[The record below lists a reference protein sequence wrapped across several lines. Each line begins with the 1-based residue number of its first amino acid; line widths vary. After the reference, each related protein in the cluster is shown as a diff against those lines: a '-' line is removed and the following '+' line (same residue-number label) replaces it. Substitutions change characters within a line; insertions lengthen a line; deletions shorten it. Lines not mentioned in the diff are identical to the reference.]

1 MARTTKNT
9 EPDAPPVEEP
19 KPRAPRRSRLERLRE
34 ELAEAE
40 EAARQKAIKD
50 IDDINAQIFK
60 NQEKCAAL
68 RDENVMLQARRID
81 IVSSMPLQ
89 TDGVGDRNLRD
100 ERLAGPINTVL
111 DEDERDAEE
120 QEDERDAEEQEA
132 ETNAEAEAE
141 TNAGVLADMEAE
153 ADKNA
158 GQ

>member
-40 EAARQKAIKD
+40 KAARQKAIKD
-50 IDDINAQIFK
+50 IEEIDAQISK
-60 NQEKCAAL
+60 NREKIVAL
-68 RDENVMLQARRID
+68 QDENVMLQARRVD

-111 DEDERDAEE
+111 DEAES
-120 QEDERDAEEQEA
+120 DAEEQEA
-132 ETNAEAEAE
+132 ETNAE
-141 TNAGVLADMEAE
+141 VLADMEAE

>member
-40 EAARQKAIKD
+40 KAARQKAIKD
-50 IDDINAQIFK
+50 IEEIDAQIFK
-60 NQEKCAAL
+60 NMEKRAAL
-68 RDENVMLQARRID
+68 QDENVMLQARRVD

-111 DEDERDAEE
+111 DE
-120 QEDERDAEEQEA
+120 A
-132 ETNAEAEAE
+132 ETNAEQEDE
-141 TNAGVLADMEAE
+141 TNAEQEDETNAEVLADMDAE

-158 GQ
+158 EQ

>member
-40 EAARQKAIKD
+40 KAARQKALKD
-50 IDDINAQIFK
+50 IEEIDAQILK
-60 NQEKCAAL
+60 NQEKIAAL
-68 RDENVMLQARRID
+68 LDENVMLQARRAD

-89 TDGVGDRNLRD
+89 TDGVGDRNLHD

-111 DEDERDAEE
+111 DEDETSAE
-120 QEDERDAEEQEA
+120 QEDETSAE
-132 ETNAEAEAE
+132 
-141 TNAGVLADMEAE
+141 VLADMEAE

>member
-9 EPDAPPVEEP
+9 EPDAPVEEP
-19 KPRAPRRSRLERLRE
+19 KPHAPRRSRLERLRE

-40 EAARQKAIKD
+40 KAARQKAIKD
-50 IDDINAQIFK
+50 IEEIDAQIFK
-60 NQEKCAAL
+60 NMEKRAAL
-68 RDENVMLQARRID
+68 QDENVMLQARRVD
-81 IVSSMPLQ
+81 IASSMPLQ

-111 DEDERDAEE
+111 DEDERDAEQE
-120 QEDERDAEEQEA
+120 DETDEDERDAEEQEA
-132 ETNAEAEAE
+132 ETNAE
-141 TNAGVLADMEAE
+141 VLADMETE

>member
-40 EAARQKAIKD
+40 KAARQKALKD
-50 IDDINAQIFK
+50 IEEIDAQILK
-60 NQEKCAAL
+60 NQEKRAAL
-68 RDENVMLQARRID
+68 LDENVMLQARRVD

-111 DEDERDAEE
+111 DEDETSAE
-120 QEDERDAEEQEA
+120 QEDETSAE
-132 ETNAEAEAE
+132 
-141 TNAGVLADMEAE
+141 VLADMEAE

>member
-40 EAARQKAIKD
+40 KAARQKAIKD
-50 IDDINAQIFK
+50 IEEIDAQIFK
-60 NQEKCAAL
+60 NMEKRAAL
-68 RDENVMLQARRID
+68 QDENVMLQARRVD

-111 DEDERDAEE
+111 DEDERDAEQE
-120 QEDERDAEEQEA
+120 DETDEDERDAEEQEA
-132 ETNAEAEAE
+132 ETNAE
-141 TNAGVLADMEAE
+141 VLADMEAE

>member
-9 EPDAPPVEEP
+9 EPDALVEEP
-19 KPRAPRRSRLERLRE
+19 TPRAPRRSRLERLRE

-40 EAARQKAIKD
+40 KAARQKAIKD
-50 IDDINAQIFK
+50 IEEIDAQILK
-60 NQEKCAAL
+60 NREKIAAL
-68 RDENVMLQARRID
+68 QDENVMLQARRAD
-81 IVSSMPLQ
+81 IASSMPLQ
-89 TDGVGDRNLRD
+89 TDGVGDRNLRN

-120 QEDERDAEEQEA
+120 QEAETDEDERDAEEQEA
-132 ETNAEAEAE
+132 ETNAE
-141 TNAGVLADMEAE
+141 VLADMEAE

>member
-40 EAARQKAIKD
+40 KAARQKALKD
-50 IDDINAQIFK
+50 IEEIDAQILK
-60 NQEKCAAL
+60 NQEKIAAL
-68 RDENVMLQARRID
+68 QDENVMLQARRVD

-111 DEDERDAEE
+111 DEDKRDAAE
-120 QEDERDAEEQEA
+120 QGA
-132 ETNAEAEAE
+132 ETNAE
-141 TNAGVLADMEAE
+141 VLADMEAE

>member
-40 EAARQKAIKD
+40 KAARQKAIKD
-50 IDDINAQIFK
+50 IEEIDAQISK
-60 NQEKCAAL
+60 NREKIYAL
-68 RDENVMLQARRID
+68 QDENVMLQARRVD

-120 QEDERDAEEQEA
+120 QDAEDERDAEEQEA
-132 ETNAEAEAE
+132 ETNAE
-141 TNAGVLADMEAE
+141 VLADMEAE

>member
-9 EPDAPPVEEP
+9 EPDALPVEEP

-50 IDDINAQIFK
+50 IDEINAQIFK
-60 NQEKCAAL
+60 NMEKRAAL
-68 RDENVMLQARRID
+68 QDENMMLQARRID

-100 ERLAGPINTVL
+100 ERLAGPMNTVL
-111 DEDERDAEE
+111 DEDEAEAD
-120 QEDERDAEEQEA
+120 EDEAERDAEEQEA
-132 ETNAEAEAE
+132 ETNAE
-141 TNAGVLADMEAE
+141 VLADMEAE

>member
-40 EAARQKAIKD
+40 KAARQKALKD
-50 IDDINAQIFK
+50 IEEIHAQILK
-60 NQEKCAAL
+60 NREKIAAL
-68 RDENVMLQARRID
+68 QDENVMLQARRAD
-81 IVSSMPLQ
+81 IASSMPLQ

-111 DEDERDAEE
+111 DEAERDAAVPETS
-120 QEDERDAEEQEA
+120 AE
-132 ETNAEAEAE
+132 
-141 TNAGVLADMEAE
+141 VLADMEAE

>member
-40 EAARQKAIKD
+40 EAARQKALKD
-50 IDDINAQIFK
+50 IEEIDAQILK

-68 RDENVMLQARRID
+68 QDENVMLQARRVD

-111 DEDERDAEE
+111 DEAERDAEE
-120 QEDERDAEEQEA
+120 QDAEDERDAEEQEA
-132 ETNAEAEAE
+132 ETNAE
-141 TNAGVLADMEAE
+141 VLADMEAE

>member
-40 EAARQKAIKD
+40 KAARQKALKD
-50 IDDINAQIFK
+50 IEEIDAQIFK
-60 NQEKCAAL
+60 NMEKRAAL
-68 RDENVMLQARRID
+68 QDENVMLQARRVD

-111 DEDERDAEE
+111 DEDERDAE
-120 QEDERDAEEQEA
+120 QEA
-132 ETNAEAEAE
+132 ETNAE
-141 TNAGVLADMEAE
+141 VLADMEAE

>member
-40 EAARQKAIKD
+40 KAARQKALKD
-50 IDDINAQIFK
+50 IEEIDAQILK
-60 NQEKCAAL
+60 NREKIAAL
-68 RDENVMLQARRID
+68 QDENVMLQARRAD
-81 IVSSMPLQ
+81 IASSMPLQ

-111 DEDERDAEE
+111 DEAERDATVPETS
-120 QEDERDAEEQEA
+120 AE
-132 ETNAEAEAE
+132 
-141 TNAGVLADMEAE
+141 VLADMEAE

>member
-40 EAARQKAIKD
+40 KAARQKAIKD
-50 IDDINAQIFK
+50 IEEIDAQILK
-60 NQEKCAAL
+60 NQEKLAAL
-68 RDENVMLQARRID
+68 LDENVMLQARRVD

-120 QEDERDAEEQEA
+120 QEA
-132 ETNAEAEAE
+132 ETNAE
-141 TNAGVLADMEAE
+141 VLADMEAE

>member
-9 EPDAPPVEEP
+9 EPDVPPVEEP

-40 EAARQKAIKD
+40 KAARQKALKD
-50 IDDINAQIFK
+50 IEEIDAQISK
-60 NQEKCAAL
+60 NMEKRAAL
-68 RDENVMLQARRID
+68 QDENVMLQARRVD
-81 IVSSMPLQ
+81 IASSMPLQ

-111 DEDERDAEE
+111 DEDERDAEQE
-120 QEDERDAEEQEA
+120 DETDEDERDAEEQEA
-132 ETNAEAEAE
+132 ETNAE
-141 TNAGVLADMEAE
+141 VLADMEAE

>member
-40 EAARQKAIKD
+40 EAARQKAFKD
-50 IDDINAQIFK
+50 IDEINAQIFK
-60 NQEKCAAL
+60 NMEKRAAL
-68 RDENVMLQARRID
+68 QDENMMLQARRID

-100 ERLAGPINTVL
+100 ERLAGPMNTVL
-111 DEDERDAEE
+111 DEDEA
-120 QEDERDAEEQEA
+120 ERDAEEQEA
-132 ETNAEAEAE
+132 ETNAE
-141 TNAGVLADMEAE
+141 VLADMEAE

>member
-40 EAARQKAIKD
+40 KAARQKALKD
-50 IDDINAQIFK
+50 IEEIDAQILK
-60 NQEKCAAL
+60 NQEKRAAL
-68 RDENVMLQARRID
+68 QDENVMLQARRVD

-111 DEDERDAEE
+111 DEDETSAE
-120 QEDERDAEEQEA
+120 QEDETSAE
-132 ETNAEAEAE
+132 
-141 TNAGVLADMEAE
+141 VLADMEAE

>member
-1 MARTTKNT
+1 MARTTNNT
-9 EPDAPPVEEP
+9 ESDVPPVEEP
-19 KPRAPRRSRLERLRE
+19 KPRTPRRSRLERLRE

-40 EAARQKAIKD
+40 KAARQKALKD
-50 IDDINAQIFK
+50 IEEIDAQIFK
-60 NQEKCAAL
+60 NMEKRAAL
-68 RDENVMLQARRID
+68 QDENVMLQARRVD
-81 IVSSMPLQ
+81 IASSMPLQ

-120 QEDERDAEEQEA
+120 QEAETDEDERDAEEQEA
-132 ETNAEAEAE
+132 ETNAE
-141 TNAGVLADMEAE
+141 VLADMEAE

>member
-9 EPDAPPVEEP
+9 EPDVPPVEEP

-40 EAARQKAIKD
+40 KAARQKAIKD
-50 IDDINAQIFK
+50 IEEIAAQISK
-60 NQEKCAAL
+60 NREKIVAL
-68 RDENVMLQARRID
+68 QDENVMLQARRVD
-81 IVSSMPLQ
+81 IASSMPLQ

-111 DEDERDAEE
+111 DEDERAEDE
-120 QEDERDAEEQEA
+120 TDEDERDAEEQEA
-132 ETNAEAEAE
+132 ETNAE
-141 TNAGVLADMEAE
+141 VLADMEAE

>member
-40 EAARQKAIKD
+40 KAARQKALKD
-50 IDDINAQIFK
+50 IEEIDAQILK
-60 NQEKCAAL
+60 NQEKRAAL
-68 RDENVMLQARRID
+68 QDENVMLQARRVD

-111 DEDERDAEE
+111 DEDETSAE
-120 QEDERDAEEQEA
+120 QEDG
-132 ETNAEAEAE
+132 TNAE
-141 TNAGVLADMEAE
+141 VLADMEAE

>member
-1 MARTTKNT
+1 MARTTINT
-9 EPDAPPVEEP
+9 ESDVPPVEEP

-40 EAARQKAIKD
+40 KAARQKAIKD
-50 IDDINAQIFK
+50 IEEIDAQIFK
-60 NQEKCAAL
+60 NMEKRAAL
-68 RDENVMLQARRID
+68 QDENVMLQARRVD

-111 DEDERDAEE
+111 DEDERDAEQE
-120 QEDERDAEEQEA
+120 DETDEDERDAEEQEA
-132 ETNAEAEAE
+132 ETNAE
-141 TNAGVLADMEAE
+141 VLADMEAE

>member
-9 EPDAPPVEEP
+9 EPDAPVEEP

-40 EAARQKAIKD
+40 KAARQKAIKD
-50 IDDINAQIFK
+50 IEEIHAQILK
-60 NQEKCAAL
+60 NREKIAAL
-68 RDENVMLQARRID
+68 QDENVMLQARRANIA
-81 IVSSMPLQ
+81 SSMPLQ

-100 ERLAGPINTVL
+100 ERLAGPLNTVL
-111 DEDERDAEE
+111 DEAERDAE
-120 QEDERDAEEQEA
+120 AP
-132 ETNAEAEAE
+132 ETNAE
-141 TNAGVLADMEAE
+141 VLADMEAE

>member
-40 EAARQKAIKD
+40 KAARQKALKD
-50 IDDINAQIFK
+50 IEEIDAQILK
-60 NQEKCAAL
+60 NQEKIAAL
-68 RDENVMLQARRID
+68 LDENVMLQARRVD

-111 DEDERDAEE
+111 DEDETSAE
-120 QEDERDAEEQEA
+120 QEDETSAE
-132 ETNAEAEAE
+132 
-141 TNAGVLADMEAE
+141 VLADMEAE

>member
-40 EAARQKAIKD
+40 KAARQKAIKD
-50 IDDINAQIFK
+50 IEEIDAQISK
-60 NQEKCAAL
+60 NREKIVAL
-68 RDENVMLQARRID
+68 QDENVMLQARRVD

-111 DEDERDAEE
+111 DEAESDAEE
-120 QEDERDAEEQEA
+120 QEDEDERDAEEQEA
-132 ETNAEAEAE
+132 ETNAE
-141 TNAGVLADMEAE
+141 VLADMEAE

>member
-9 EPDAPPVEEP
+9 EPDVPVEEP
-19 KPRAPRRSRLERLRE
+19 TPRAPRRSRLERLRE

-40 EAARQKAIKD
+40 KAARQKALKD
-50 IDDINAQIFK
+50 IEEIDAQIFK
-60 NQEKCAAL
+60 NMEKRAAL
-68 RDENVMLQARRID
+68 LDENVMLQARRVD
-81 IVSSMPLQ
+81 IASSMPLQ

-111 DEDERDAEE
+111 DEAESDAEE
-120 QEDERDAEEQEA
+120 QEAEDERDAEEQEA
-132 ETNAEAEAE
+132 ETNAE
-141 TNAGVLADMEAE
+141 VLADMEAE

>member
-40 EAARQKAIKD
+40 KAARQKALKD
-50 IDDINAQIFK
+50 IEEIDAQILK
-60 NQEKCAAL
+60 NQEKRAAL
-68 RDENVMLQARRID
+68 QDENVMLQARRAD

-89 TDGVGDRNLRD
+89 TDGVGNRNLRD

-111 DEDERDAEE
+111 DEDETSAE
-120 QEDERDAEEQEA
+120 QEDETSAE
-132 ETNAEAEAE
+132 
-141 TNAGVLADMEAE
+141 VLADMEAE

>member
-40 EAARQKAIKD
+40 KAARQKALKD
-50 IDDINAQIFK
+50 IEEIDAQILK
-60 NQEKCAAL
+60 NQEKRAAL
-68 RDENVMLQARRID
+68 QDEIVMLQARRVD

-111 DEDERDAEE
+111 DEDESDAEE
-120 QEDERDAEEQEA
+120 QETAEQEADRDAAEQEA
-132 ETNAEAEAE
+132 ETNAE
-141 TNAGVLADMEAE
+141 VLADMEAE

>member
-1 MARTTKNT
+1 MARATKNT
-9 EPDAPPVEEP
+9 EPVAPPVEEP

-40 EAARQKAIKD
+40 KAARQKALKD
-50 IDDINAQIFK
+50 IEEIDAQILK
-60 NQEKCAAL
+60 NKEKIAAL
-68 RDENVMLQARRID
+68 QDENVMLAARRAD

-111 DEDERDAEE
+111 DEDERSA
-120 QEDERDAEEQEA
+120 AEQEA
-132 ETNAEAEAE
+132 ETNAE
-141 TNAGVLADMEAE
+141 VLADMEAE

>member
-1 MARTTKNT
+1 MARTAKNT
-9 EPDAPPVEEP
+9 EPDAPVEEP
-19 KPRAPRRSRLERLRE
+19 KPRAQRRSRLERLRE

-40 EAARQKAIKD
+40 KAARQKAIKD
-50 IDDINAQIFK
+50 IEEIDAQIFK
-60 NQEKCAAL
+60 NMEKRAAL
-68 RDENVMLQARRID
+68 RDENVMLQTRRAD

-111 DEDERDAEE
+111 DEAKRDAP
-120 QEDERDAEEQEA
+120 EA
-132 ETNAEAEAE
+132 ETSAE
-141 TNAGVLADMEAE
+141 VLADMEAE

>member
-40 EAARQKAIKD
+40 KAARQKALKD
-50 IDDINAQIFK
+50 IEEIDAQILK
-60 NQEKCAAL
+60 NQEKRAAL
-68 RDENVMLQARRID
+68 QDENVMLQARRAD

-111 DEDERDAEE
+111 DEDETSAE
-120 QEDERDAEEQEA
+120 QEDETSAE
-132 ETNAEAEAE
+132 
-141 TNAGVLADMEAE
+141 VLADMEAE

>member
-9 EPDAPPVEEP
+9 EPDVPVEEP
-19 KPRAPRRSRLERLRE
+19 TPRAPRRSRLERLRE

-40 EAARQKAIKD
+40 KAARQKAIKD
-50 IDDINAQIFK
+50 IEEINAQILK
-60 NQEKCAAL
+60 NREKLTAL
-68 RDENVMLQARRID
+68 MDENVMLQARRAD
-81 IVSSMPLQ
+81 IASSMPLQ

-111 DEDERDAEE
+111 DEDERDA
-120 QEDERDAEEQEA
+120 AA
-132 ETNAEAEAE
+132 PETNAE
-141 TNAGVLADMEAE
+141 VLADMEAE